1 MIDKSS
7 CYIIKNNRV
16 ILCKGGIPI
25 YLFDLYERL
34 PGRVL
39 SKRISKEEVRAPKY
53 TMFLLKETQLDA
65 NIFYILDSA
74 SAVAV
79 LPGCTASGGATVFCA
94 GEIPSTLSFQASIN
108 FIAVDCGLLELHN
121 SMGAYLAMER
131 SNSNID
137 MEGLRQKFAQI
148 IEDRMLED
156 AQIESICRLFPNT
169 IKSSYCIIY
178 IETPKLHDKTGKDQ
192 LMRNELEELFE
203 EDNIT
208 MYDSNLVVIHS
219 YDGFTHPPKL
229 PIEEFSALL
238 RKYDAF
244 AGISN
249 GIRKPLSMKHQFILA
264 KRALESGRSMD
275 KSGKNL
281 FFYDDTM
288 FYSIIAFAASA
299 FQYQVNSDDIIL
311 LGNPVLINLIKH
323 DPNNKRNLMET
334 LYQYIING
342 KSISKTAETLHM
354 HRNTVQNRISMI
366 EEIIG
371 DGFIKDGLFQSKILF
386 TYYLMQ
392 YYKNVL
398 HKEVMY
404 SPLCENMEKVV
415 KIPQE

>member
-1 MIDKSS
+1 MLLSDM
-7 CYIIKNNRV
+7 
-16 ILCKGGIPI
+16 
-25 YLFDLYERL
+25 YESL

-39 SKRISKEEVRAPKY
+39 SKRISKDEVRAPQY
-53 TMFLLKETQLDA
+53 TIFLLAQSQLDA
-65 NIFYILDSA
+65 NVFYILDSA
-74 SAVAV
+74 SAEAV
-79 LPGCTASGGATVFCA
+79 LPSCSAPGGATVLCA
-94 GEIPSTLSFQASIN
+94 GEVPSSLSFQANIN

-121 SMGAYLAMER
+121 SIGAYLAMQR
-131 SNSNID
+131 SNSSID

-148 IEDRMLED
+148 IEDKMLED
-156 AQIESICRLFPNT
+156 AQIEGICRLFPKP

-178 IETPKLHDKTGKDQ
+178 IETPKMHDKTGRDQ
-192 LMRNELEELFE
+192 LMKNELEDLFE

-208 MYDSNLVVIHS
+208 VYDRNIIVVHS

-229 PIEEFSALL
+229 PVEELSALL
-238 RKYDAF
+238 SKYDTF

-249 GIRKPLSMKHQFILA
+249 GIRKPLNMKHQYILA

-275 KSGKNL
+275 KSGKNI

-288 FYSIIAFAASA
+288 FYSIIAFATSA

-311 LGNPVLINLIKH
+311 LGNPMLINLIKH
-323 DPNNKRNLMET
+323 DPNGKRNLMET

-342 KSISKTAETLHM
+342 KSISKTAETMHM

-371 DGFIKDGLFQSKILF
+371 DQFIKDGLLQCKILF
-386 TYYLMQ
+386 TYYLMH

-398 HKEVMY
+398 HKEIVC
-404 SPLCENMEKVV
+404 SPLCEKMEKVID
-415 KIPQE
+415 IPQE